1 MNVSCPQCKTVFRV
15 DPRKVP
21 AEGVRA
27 RCSVCGGVFEVL
39 AEDRQGQAAVRP
51 TPRPV
56 APPPSPPPKPPA
68 LEPERP
74 APRPFVPPAVPE
86 PVAEEPE
93 PVVEQPEVSGSPAA
107 DVAFAPPPD
116 LEEPSP
122 AAEAAVEPEPPE
134 SAFEAAPPPSPTPPP
149 VEPIATPRPPPARPT
164 PTPAPVAGFQFGQ
177 PDQNARARRLARA
190 LISDLAAYY
199 PDRQEKGLREGRL
212 KELFQEELRKSWQE
226 YVDQVGLEV
235 AKSTP
240 HFRDALNEI
249 LAKGKRVF

>member
-1 MNVSCPQCKTVFRV
+1 MPSG
-15 DPRKVP
+15 
-21 AEGVRA
+21 EG
-27 RCSVCGGVFEVL
+27 
-39 AEDRQGQAAVRP
+39 
-51 TPRPV
+51 
-56 APPPSPPPKPPA
+56 
-68 LEPERP
+68 
-74 APRPFVPPAVPE
+74 
-86 PVAEEPE
+86 
-93 PVVEQPEVSGSPAA
+93 
-107 DVAFAPPPD
+107 AFAPPPE

-122 AAEAAVEPEPPE
+122 AVEPAMEPEIPE
-134 SAFEAAPPPSPTPPP
+134 PAAELAPEPAPTPPP
-149 VEPIATPRPPPARPT
+149 VEPIAPPQPPPMRPT
-164 PTPAPVAGFQFGQ
+164 PPPSPVEGFQFGQ
-177 PDQNARARRLARA
+177 ADQNARARRLARA